1 MLRPGEQQQQQ
12 QPPPIREEDV
22 QMREATQQETAMQQL
37 EMAAHG
43 LDPFQFTGYKFEEP
57 PMPEGKTDVAQY
69 HMRHRYE
76 EGISQ
81 LTRLL
86 MRDGK
91 LSKAQNVSLPSFRS

>member
-1 MLRPGEQQQQQ
+1 
-12 QPPPIREEDV
+12 
-22 QMREATQQETAMQQL
+22 MRDLTDNERALQKL
-37 EMAAHG
+37 EMASYG
-43 LDPFQFTGYKFEEP
+43 MPPEFTGYKFEEP
-57 PMPEGKTDVAQY
+57 PMPTDKLPLAQY

-91 LSKAQNVSLPSFRS
+91 LSKAQNVSCEQHAPR

>member
-1 MLRPGEQQQQQ
+1 
-12 QPPPIREEDV
+12 
-22 QMREATQQETAMQQL
+22 MRELTDKEKALQQL

-43 LDPFQFTGYKFEEP
+43 LDPFSEYTGLKFQEP
-57 PMPEGKTDVAQY
+57 PMPTDKLELAQY

-91 LSKAQNVSLPSFRS
+91 LSKAQGVS

>member
-1 MLRPGEQQQQQ
+1 MLRPGEQQ
-12 QPPPIREEDV
+12 PPQIREEDV
-22 QMREATQQETAMQQL
+22 QMREATEQETAMQQL

-57 PMPEGKTDVAQY
+57 PMPEGKTHLAQY

-91 LSKAQNVSLPSFRS
+91 LSKAQNVRLP